1 MSILRTS
8 KHKILHF
15 ALVSL
20 ALLSL
25 LMLLAPTA
33 FADEPA
39 RAQSE
44 LTAITGLGTG
54 RVIVS
59 PTAQDQGT
67 FAAEIT
73 INIDNAQPNTTFSV
87 RRAPDLVPNG
97 ICTGTTYIPF
107 GETFTT
113 SAGGAGA
120 THFHF
125 ERGAPFVSGV
135 QFDVVFQVIGSDG
148 SLLQSQ
154 CMTVTVK

>member
-8 KHKILHF
+8 ILKISHF
-15 ALVSL
+15 ALMAFAV
-20 ALLSL
+20 LSL
-25 LMLLAPTA
+25 LMFLVPTA

-39 RAQSE
+39 HAQSE
-44 LTAITGLGTG
+44 LTAIAGLGTG
-54 RVIVS
+54 QVIVS
-59 PTAQDQGT
+59 PTSQDQGT
-67 FAAEIT
+67 FAVEIA
-73 INIDNAQPNTTFSV
+73 INIHNAQPNTTFSV

-120 THFHF
+120 TQFHF

-148 SLLQSQ
+148 SVLQSE

>member
-8 KHKILHF
+8 KLTISHR
-15 ALVSL
+15 ALVAF

-25 LMLLAPTA
+25 LMVLAPTA

-59 PTAQDQGT
+59 PTAQNQGT

-73 INIDNAQPNTTFSV
+73 INIHNAQPNTTFSV
-87 RRAPDLVPNG
+87 RRTPDLVPDG
-97 ICTGTTYIPF
+97 ICTGTNYIPF
-107 GETFTT
+107 GETFIT

-148 SLLQSQ
+148 SVLQSE